1 LTDLYEKVLVD
12 HAKRPRNFGPLAAA
26 THRAQGSNP
35 LCGDEISVQVQLASG
50 VIEAI
55 AFEGAGC
62 AVCMG
67 SASMMT
73 GAVLKSRANDFGEMM
88 QRIEALVRG
97 AGDPAKSGDLGSLA
111 GVARFPARVKCALL
125 PWTALEAALAGA
137 DVKVS
142 TEL

>member
-1 LTDLYEKVLVD
+1 VTDLYQKVLVD
-12 HAKRPRNFGPLAAA
+12 HAKRPRNFGPLAGA

-35 LCGDEISVQVQLASG
+35 LCGDEVSVQVKLADG

-55 AFEGAGC
+55 AFDGAGC

-73 GAVLKSRANDFGEMM
+73 DAARGLRAAGFGEMM
-88 QRIEALVRG
+88 QRIRALVRG
-97 AGDPAKSGDLGSLA
+97 EGDPVKSGDLGSLA
-111 GVARFPARVKCALL
+111 GVARYPARVKCALL
-125 PWTALEAALAGA
+125 PWTALEAAIAGA
-137 DVKVS
+137 DLKVS